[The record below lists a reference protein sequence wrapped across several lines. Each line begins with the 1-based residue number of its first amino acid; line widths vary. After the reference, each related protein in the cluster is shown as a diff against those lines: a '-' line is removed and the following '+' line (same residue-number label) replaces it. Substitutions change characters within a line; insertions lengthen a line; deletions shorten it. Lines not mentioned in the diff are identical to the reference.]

1 MKKNSKNHRES
12 IKKTL
17 LELLKK
23 DEDFRYEVMG
33 LLGYKEIIDEIRQLR
48 KDFNEF
54 VKLSEE
60 RWKENEKR
68 WEENNRRWEENNR
81 RWEENNK
88 RWEESNKRWEEN
100 NKKWEENQR
109 VIRWLMVALQEL
121 KYAVGVGFEFYTA
134 FVIKYILKQ
143 KGIDADIR
151 THVNLPVDGYKEV
164 DVFCDDP
171 LIVAE
176 TSLSL
181 RSIEEAEKKIEKLEL
196 AAKSAE
202 KLTGKKVF
210 MKFFSVEFATKEVI
224 EFLRE
229 KAQEKNI
236 ELIIGREIDVSTLFI

>member
-1 MKKNSKNHRES
+1 MRKNSKNHKANL
-12 IKKTL
+12 KKVF

-23 DEDFRYEVMG
+23 DEEFRYEVMG

-60 RWKENEKR
+60 RWKENE
-68 WEENNRRWEENNR
+68 
-81 RWEENNK
+81 
-88 RWEESNKRWEEN
+88 KRWEEN

-202 KLTGKKVF
+202 KLTGKKIF

-229 KAQEKNI
+229 KAQEKK
-236 ELIIGREIDVSTLFI
+236 